1 MFRMFHG
8 TATSTLVPL
17 DHVNSLLA
25 WRKKFRK
32 ATIIHKAILRN
43 DISPT
48 AAELGLVSMLKDGT
62 TMVCVQGAEE
72 KCAVCRASVRG
83 RVVRVGSV
91 HRVQ

>member
-62 TMVCVQGAEE
+62 TMVCRAHV
-72 KCAVCRASVRG
+72 CAGCRRAKRSVRCVG
-83 RVVRVGSV
+83 RVCAGV
-91 HRVQ
+91 